1 MKFLRQLY
9 RHYLP
14 RVEPLG
20 KWIPLFLILIVANAA
35 IQSGI
40 SRGLGW
46 LVDRV
51 TANPKE
57 FVHDWFLTGL
67 VGLTLLT
74 FGYATMEYATKMFA
88 SKIAI
93 RAKAAYQRELY
104 THLLS
109 LDEAFYLRAR
119 AGDLSSRLTKDI
131 DDGVEPIYG
140 NFTQLVWASMMIVF
154 SVAILFSLHWFLGVA
169 YLVFLPFW
177 WLYVKYVMARARK
190 LDRAVREEYA
200 RLNARVTEDI
210 TNQALIRV
218 FAKEGDRAAAFRH
231 SAESYR
237 DRSIHLNRFVQAVY
251 STLNVAL
258 NFTLPLLLL
267 VVCVTFLRGKLSPGE
282 VLAAFGT
289 WGTSLAP
296 IDMASRYI
304 RQFAACRNAL
314 ERIFTFFEETPEV
327 RNTSDA
333 RPLRIGIGTIR
344 LENVHFRYP
353 GPDRPSVLH
362 GVNLDIPG
370 GSRCGLVGSSGS
382 GKSTVAHLLM
392 RFYDP
397 TSGSVQ
403 VDGQDLRHVTQH
415 SLRRQLGLV
424 QQDSL
429 IWAGTIR
436 DNLLF
441 VMPEAEE
448 AALWQA
454 LEKAELASF
463 VRQTIDGLDTLLGE
477 RGVRLSG
484 GQRQRLALSR
494 LFLLSP
500 PIIVL
505 DEATS
510 ALDGLAERA
519 VQRSIDRLM
528 ATGRTMVVIA
538 HRLSTIVDFEKIV
551 VLDQGRII
559 AEGSH
564 AKLLETCP
572 HYLDLCVKQGLLSS
586 RHD

>member
-1 MKFLRQLY
+1 MKFLGKLLRS
-9 RHYLP
+9 YLP
-14 RVEPLG
+14 RIEPLG

-35 IQSGI
+35 MQSGI
-40 SRGLGW
+40 SRVLGW

-57 FVHDWFLTGL
+57 FVHDWFVPGL
-67 VGLTLLT
+67 AGLALLTL
-74 FGYATMEYATKMFA
+74 GYAIMEYTSKIFG

-93 RAKAAYQRELY
+93 RAKAAYQRDLY
-104 THLLS
+104 IHLLS

-119 AGDLSSRLTKDI
+119 AGDISSRLTKDI
-131 DDGVEPIYG
+131 EEGVEPIYW
-140 NFTQLVWASMMIVF
+140 NFTQLVWATMMIVF
-154 SVAILFSLHWFLGVA
+154 SVGILFSLHWFLGLA
-169 YLVFLPFW
+169 YLAFLPLW
-177 WLYVKYVMARARK
+177 WIYVKYVMTRARK
-190 LDRAVREEYA
+190 LDKEVREEFA
-200 RLNARVTEDI
+200 RLNSRATEDI

-237 DRSIHLNRFVQAVY
+237 DRSIRLNRFVQAVY
-251 STLNVAL
+251 SILNIAL
-258 NFTLPLLLL
+258 NFTLPLLIL
-267 VVCVTFLRGKLSPGE
+267 VICVTLLRGKLSPGE
-282 VLAAFGT
+282 VLAAYGT
-289 WGTSLAP
+289 WVASLAP
-296 IDMASRYI
+296 IDMASRYL
-304 RQFAACRNAL
+304 RQLATCRNAL
-314 ERIFTFFEETPEV
+314 ERVFEFFDETPEV
-327 RNTSDA
+327 LNAPDAQELHTSA
-333 RPLRIGIGTIR
+333 GAIR
-344 LENVHFRYP
+344 LEQVQFRYP
-353 GPDRPSVLH
+353 GADRPRVLH
-362 GVNLDIPG
+362 GVDMEIPG
-370 GSRCGLVGSSGS
+370 GTRCGLVGSSGS
-382 GKSTVAHLLM
+382 GKSTIAHLLM

-397 TSGSVQ
+397 TSGSVR

-415 SLRRQLGLV
+415 SLRRQIGLV

-441 VMPEAEE
+441 VFPEADE
-448 AALWQA
+448 AALWDA

-463 VRQTIDGLDTLLGE
+463 VRQTADGLDTLLGE

-538 HRLSTIVDFEKIV
+538 HRLSTIVDFKKIV
-551 VLDQGRII
+551 VLEQGQIVAHGTH
-559 AEGSH
+559 AE
-564 AKLLETCP
+564 LLETCP
-572 HYLDLCVKQGLLSS
+572 HYRDLCVKQGLQPGAS
-586 RHD
+586 